1 MAIYTVPAE
10 GDDPDGPG
18 GRLADVGV
26 VLEGV
31 KVLHNLHS
39 INHACV
45 IMYGLIYALNLSYPK
60 GLKDTFEVYQK
71 ILMDLES
78 SKLSPKVRTLKLKL
92 LRWLFFWGGAGM
104 GGGYMPITSG
114 TMLSLENQTFERA
127 KEEYVFVIGIQI
139 ARLLS

>member
-10 GDDPDGPG
+10 GDDPD

-92 LRWLFFWGGAGM
+92 LR
-104 GGGYMPITSG
+104 
-114 TMLSLENQTFERA
+114 
-127 KEEYVFVIGIQI
+127 
-139 ARLLS
+139 